1 MRTALAVAGASL
13 RRILRDRTAVFFVV
27 VLPVVIMVVIGAV
40 VQNPGGF
47 RIGVLD
53 GSASGRPLATSL
65 VDELKDA
72 GPLHTMTDES
82 TARTALRRGELDA
95 VVLVPPDLDTAL
107 LAGKQ
112 VRIPVLAGGA
122 ESTQAAVRSAVA
134 AAVARHAERIQA
146 AAFAA
151 RMTGSAT
158 VQQLPV
164 ATALQRATP
173 RIGITTE
180 NVATGSDFLPL
191 GFSYSAPTML
201 VLFVFINALAG
212 GAAIVQTRQLGI
224 YQRAQA
230 APIRVRGVVLGET
243 LCYLAF
249 SLLQS
254 VLIVAI
260 GALLFGVS
268 WGDPMAAVALIGTW
282 AVVGTGAGM
291 LSGAVFKTPD
301 QASAIGPVIGIA
313 FAMLGGC
320 MWPLAIVPD
329 AVRTLGH
336 VTPHAWAVDAWIT
349 VLSRDGG
356 VADIAT
362 QLAVL
367 AAFALGMLTLASAV
381 LQRRL
386 TR

>member
-13 RRILRDRTAVFFVV
+13 RRMLRDRTALFFVV
-27 VLPVVIMVVIGAV
+27 VLPVVVIVIIGAV

-53 GSASGRPLATSL
+53 GSTSGRPLAASL
-65 VDELKDA
+65 VDELKAA
-72 GPLHTMTDES
+72 GPLHTMSDEP

-95 VVLVPPDLDTAL
+95 VVLIPADLDTRL
-107 LAGKQ
+107 LAGQ
-112 VRIPVLAGGA
+112 AVRIPVLAGGA
-122 ESTQAAVRSAVA
+122 ESTQVAVRSAVA
-134 AAVARHAERIQA
+134 AAVARHAERVQA

-151 RMTGSAT
+151 RTTGSTTA
-158 VQQLPV
+158 QQLPT

-173 RIGITTE
+173 RIAISTE
-180 NVATGSDFLPL
+180 NVATGSEFLPL

-230 APIRVRGVVLGET
+230 APIRVRRLVLGET

-254 VLIVAI
+254 ALIVAV

-268 WGDPMAAVALIGTW
+268 WGDPVAAVALIGTW

-291 LSGAVFKTPD
+291 LSGAVFKTAD

-336 VTPHAWAVDAWIT
+336 ITPHAWAVDAWIT
-349 VLSRDGG
+349 VMSRDGG
-356 VADIAT
+356 VADIVGN
-362 QLAVL
+362 LAVL